1 MSSHSVFFSFIFLTI
16 ESGWAGK
23 VLDNHTYPEAP
34 IPSTLEKQDSLAF
47 DQNLK
52 ISSRLFHFTYVIYIS
67 QGSPE
72 KERKPIVSSIHLF
85 IYWSIYPLLHLCV
98 YVYTHLYIHI
108 YVYMYACMCV
118 CICVCVYTHVHI
130 SIASCNCEAGM
141 SEIHRL
147 GWQTGNSGKNWC
159 CNLESEFC
167 LLQETSSFA
176 LNAFNWLNEAQF
188 FT

>member
-85 IYWSIYPLLHLCV
+85 IGLSIHSSIYVCMYIHTCIYTYMCICMHVCV
-98 YVYTHLYIHI
+98 YVF
-108 YVYMYACMCV
+108 VCV
-118 CICVCVYTHVHI
+118 CTHTYI
-130 SIASCNCEAGM
+130 SQLLHVIV
-141 SEIHRL
+141 RL
-147 GWQTGNSGKNWC
+147 ACLKSTG
-159 CNLESEFC
+159 
-167 LLQETSSFA
+167 
-176 LNAFNWLNEAQF
+176 
-188 FT
+188 